1 MEYVDLIVPTR
12 GRRVKLAKMLKSVPA
27 ESEKKPINIILVCD
41 ADIGTAGIYI
51 DDPRIK
57 DVILTS
63 QQFGSVTARNLALKN
78 ANDAVLMA
86 TDDIEF
92 YPGSI
97 DAAIRAFEER
107 FPDNDGVIGFTQVN
121 HKSFSG
127 AGICLVGQK
136 FLQRYPGKQLYFPGY
151 FHFAC
156 QEIERL
162 ATSLG
167 KMHIEPEAKLFHF
180 HPSTGAGKRD
190 RTHDEAR
197 RHKVKDQRLSK
208 ARREAGLMWGA
219 A

>member
-12 GRRVKLAKMLKSVPA
+12 NRAEKLDRMLKSVPKVAA
-27 ESEKKPINIILVCD
+27 EKCIAVMVVFDGDFKTAEKFKNH
-41 ADIGTAGIYI
+41 
-51 DDPRIK
+51 PRIDEMGFTEK
-57 DVILTS
+57 QI
-63 QQFGSVTARNLALKN
+63 GSVATRNRYTPLV
-78 ANDAVLMA
+78 NDAVLMA

-97 DAAIRAFEER
+97 DVAIRAFAAR
-107 FPDNDGVIGFTQVN
+107 FPDDDGVVGFTQVN

-127 AGICLVGQK
+127 AGVCLVGQK

-180 HPSTGAGKRD
+180 HPSTGDGRRD

-197 RHKVKDQRLSK
+197 RHKAKDQRLSK
-208 ARREAGLMWGA
+208 ARREAGLTWGA
-219 A
+219 T